1 MEPGGVSQIGG
12 VCCILAWADT
22 NDKGDIAGPSAH
34 GTGFLFWVPPFL
46 AVNGKIALVKLF
58 TIPQLI
64 VTFRRFTLR
73 LGAHALP
80 KLADVGSVHMRLPS
94 FFTAL
99 AVLIGTGLVAVAAD
113 SGAAHAVAH
122 GVAHADEGLP
132 LAAPVLVDLGWF
144 KITNSMLVMALVS
157 LGLITFAQ
165 LATRN
170 VQMVPQGLQN
180 TAEWIVESLR
190 DFLGGIL
197 GPKLARETFWFF
209 ATVFLFIMSA
219 NWFGLLPG
227 VGSIGFGHPD
237 ANGALHHI
245 SRPLFRGAD
254 ADLNMT
260 LALAVGFFLCWLF
273 WSIKANGLGGF
284 LSHIFVYHGEDKGI
298 LKVLL
303 LVMFFLVGFLEVIS
317 IMIRPISLTFR
328 LFGNIYAGE
337 SLLEPMLNLG
347 GPIFGWLVA
356 LPFYGLELMV
366 GLIQALVFTLLTAVF
381 TSLMCT
387 HSEEHTEEGG
397 QH

>member
-1 MEPGGVSQIGG
+1 
-12 VCCILAWADT
+12 
-22 NDKGDIAGPSAH
+22 
-34 GTGFLFWVPPFL
+34 
-46 AVNGKIALVKLF
+46 
-58 TIPQLI
+58 
-64 VTFRRFTLR
+64 
-73 LGAHALP
+73 
-80 KLADVGSVHMRLPS
+80 MRLPS

-99 AVLIGTGLVAVAAD
+99 AVLLGTGLVAVAAD
-113 SGAAHAVAH
+113 PGAAHSVAHGAAHAE
-122 GVAHADEGLP
+122 EGLP
-132 LAAPVLVDLGWF
+132 LAAPVLLDLGWF

-157 LGLITFAQ
+157 IGLITFAQ

-209 ATVFLFIMSA
+209 ASVFLFIMSA

-227 VGSIGFGHPD
+227 VGSVGFGHPD
-237 ANGALHHI
+237 ADGHLHHI
-245 SRPLFRGAD
+245 ARPLLRGAD

-260 LALAVGFFLCWLF
+260 FALAVGFFLCWLV
-273 WSIKANGLGGF
+273 WSIKANGVGGF

-328 LFGNIYAGE
+328 LFGNVYAGE
-337 SLLEPMLNLG
+337 SLLETMLNLG
-347 GPIFGWLVA
+347 GQNFGWLVA

-387 HSEEHTEEGG
+387 HSEEHADEGG
-397 QH
+397 HH

>member
-1 MEPGGVSQIGG
+1 MGSSPIRSPWRGE
-12 VCCILAWADT
+12 
-22 NDKGDIAGPSAH
+22 DK
-34 GTGFLFWVPPFL
+34 
-46 AVNGKIALVKLF
+46 NGKIALVKLF
-58 TIPQLI
+58 TIAQLRFTI
-64 VTFRRFTLR
+64 RRFNPR
-73 LGAHALP
+73 LGAIAPP
-80 KLADVGSVHMRLPS
+80 KTVDIGSVHMRLPS

-99 AVLIGTGLVAVAAD
+99 AVLVGTGLVAVAAD
-113 SGAAHAVAH
+113 PGTAHAVNHGAAHA
-122 GVAHADEGLP
+122 AHAEEGLP

-144 KITNSMLVMALVS
+144 KVTNSMLVMALVS

-165 LATRN
+165 LATRK
-170 VQMVPQGLQN
+170 VQEVPQGLQN
-180 TAEWIVESLR
+180 AAEWIVESLR

-197 GPKLARETFWFF
+197 GAKLARETFWFF

-227 VGSIGFGHPD
+227 VGSVGFGHPD
-237 ANGALHHI
+237 ASGALHHI
-245 SRPLFRGAD
+245 SRPLLRGAD

-260 LALAVGFFLCWLF
+260 FALAVGFFLCWLF
-273 WSIKANGLGGF
+273 WSIKANGVGGF

-337 SLLEPMLNLG
+337 SLLETMLNLG

-397 QH
+397 HH